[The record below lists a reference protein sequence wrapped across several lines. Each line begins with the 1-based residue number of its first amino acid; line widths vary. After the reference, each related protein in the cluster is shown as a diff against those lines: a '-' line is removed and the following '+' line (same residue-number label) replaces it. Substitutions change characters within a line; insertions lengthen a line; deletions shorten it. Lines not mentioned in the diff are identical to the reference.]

1 MKKFLAMFSL
11 FCVTVTCIIF
21 LPFSRTIDRA
31 LPNAIDPIFYAWN
44 LDHNLQSAT
53 RGFGDLLDTNIFYP
67 EGNTLAFSDTLF
79 AQTVLTAPII
89 YITKNPVLAENLYI
103 LATFTLSALSMFFLS
118 YYVTRHAW
126 ASALSGLFFA
136 FSYPRLAQIGHLP
149 MVSSQWLPLFVLF
162 LLKYLKSGS
171 WKLLLITF
179 LFYILNITSSV
190 YFGVFLL
197 PVAVIAF
204 FVEPGKWRRIVKSLI
219 VWFIPMAIV
228 LGILLS
234 PYIRLKAE
242 YPTIRRSLEDTG
254 RLSAHL
260 RDYATVLPTSL
271 VANLGIF
278 HVDVNEKPLYPTL
291 TLLVLAVL
299 GIFLGW
305 KKQKKYIIFF
315 SASAFIAFVLSLGP
329 TTQNSAYSLLYK
341 IFPLM
346 QIVRVPA
353 RFSIIVIFSLAG
365 LATIGLSRINKKKV
379 FIIACILF
387 LVEVWQIN
395 TPSVPIPVGKN
406 IPDVYQWLKS
416 KPDNDIIVELP
427 LRPLWRG
434 ISMEDQLTRTY
445 RETRDEDVYASETY
459 RIYFSTIHYK
469 RMLNGYS
476 GFFPQIYH
484 DQAGLLDNFPSPQSI
499 AMLERQRVRYILIH
513 AWQYTDK
520 KYPDIQRQLTEYPNL
535 RLVEQFGDDYV
546 YEL

>member
-1 MKKFLAMFSL
+1 
-11 FCVTVTCIIF
+11 
-21 LPFSRTIDRA
+21 
-31 LPNAIDPIFYAWN
+31 
-44 LDHNLQSAT
+44 
-53 RGFGDLLDTNIFYP
+53 
-67 EGNTLAFSDTLF
+67 
-79 AQTVLTAPII
+79 
-89 YITKNPVLAENLYI
+89 
-103 LATFTLSALSMFFLS
+103 
-118 YYVTRHAW
+118 
-126 ASALSGLFFA
+126 
-136 FSYPRLAQIGHLP
+136 
-149 MVSSQWLPLFVLF
+149 
-162 LLKYLKSGS
+162 
-171 WKLLLITF
+171 
-179 LFYILNITSSV
+179 
-190 YFGVFLL
+190 
-197 PVAVIAF
+197 
-204 FVEPGKWRRIVKSLI
+204 
-219 VWFIPMAIV
+219 MAIV

-242 YPTIRRSLEDTG
+242 YPAIRRSLEDTG

-291 TLLVLAVL
+291 TVFALALL

-353 RFSIIVIFSLAG
+353 RFSIIVILSLAG
-365 LATIGLSRINKKKV
+365 LAAIGLSRINRKKF
-379 FIIACILF
+379 FIIALVLF
-387 LVEVWQIN
+387 LIEVWQIH
-395 TPSVPIPVGKN
+395 TPAVTIPVGKD
-406 IPDVYQWLKS
+406 IPAVYRWLATQ
-416 KPDNDIIVELP
+416 PDTTIIIELP

-459 RIYFSTIHYK
+459 RIYFSTVHHK

-499 AMLERQRVRYILIH
+499 AMLERQHVRYILIH

-520 KYPDIQRQLTEYPNL
+520 KYPDVQRQLTQYPGI
-535 RLVEQFGDDYV
+535 RLIEQFGDDYV